1 MDNLEESL
9 ELISEQLAA
18 LSAQIA
24 EEKKAIGNL
33 WNKVDE
39 LQASSANDIEYLS
52 KQISE
57 WTQTNLQLMKLLAA
71 KTEETERL
79 AQNSSLLTD
88 ALNEL
93 KTQPTRSELQT
104 IESSNFLEELLRGIG
119 RAEKLTQQITNI
131 ETTFCELNTGLKG
144 FLKILLSKSLRPDLE
159 RLREMAR
166 NDEEVNP
173 EKIPQT
179 IDWGMARI
187 YLCQDIANFLEGN
200 LNPHINELKEV
211 IQKKEVDSTSSASP
225 PPVTR
230 QSASFATSEIAA
242 IVVGILSIL
251 GLNGWLGIQIGNL
264 QARSEPG
271 YQQAMQYWE
280 WNRDS
285 IQKARSEGKTKTT
298 LWIEEPPPK

>member
-131 ETTFCELNTGLKG
+131 ETTLAELNTGLKG